1 MALQDYDF
9 YKAKKGDKVSVFN
22 TFVNQRFNCEFI
34 RYEILELGTGFHI
47 PFGPKNFKR
56 AKQIIAVVSYIN
68 EYGIKG
74 KWRMVIDGEAESIE
88 VIS

>member
-22 TFVNQRFNCEFI
+22 TFANQRFKCEFI
-34 RYEILELGTGFHI
+34 RYEILELKTNFHI

-56 AKQIIAVVSYIN
+56 AKQIIAVVSYTN
-68 EYGIKG
+68 EHGIKM
-74 KWRMVIDGEAESIE
+74 KWRMVGDGEAEAIK
-88 VIS
+88 II

>member
-22 TFVNQRFNCEFI
+22 TFVNQRFECEFI
-34 RYEILELGTGFHI
+34 RYEIWELRTNFVI

-56 AKQIIAVVSYIN
+56 AKQIIAVVSYTN

-74 KWRMVIDGEAESIE
+74 KWRMNIDGEAEAIK
-88 VIS
+88 II

>member
-22 TFVNQRFNCEFI
+22 TFVNQRFECEFI

-47 PFGPKNFKR
+47 PFGPKIFKR

>member
-1 MALQDYDF
+1 MVLQDYDF

-22 TFVNQRFNCEFI
+22 TFVNQRFECEFI